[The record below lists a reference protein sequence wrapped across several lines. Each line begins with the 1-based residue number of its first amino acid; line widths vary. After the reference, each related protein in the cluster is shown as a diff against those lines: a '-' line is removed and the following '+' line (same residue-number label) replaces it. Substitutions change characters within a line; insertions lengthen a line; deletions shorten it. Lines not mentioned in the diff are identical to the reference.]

1 MARRALFNRLTRG
14 RPVDRATL
22 IASLGV
28 GLGVVFIVIGFM
40 SAETGR
46 DALKFPTEVELVSP
60 LPGASV
66 LRQNPVSADL
76 VPGYTGEMAIDGVVL
91 PPEEIKTSIGNAPRS
106 NDNIVVPPGARF
118 DPGTNVVSFVP
129 GDGTPFPT
137 FKTGRHTVVLSFWR
151 LDEGPDRAQ
160 TYTWEFEVTA

>member
-1 MARRALFNRLTRG
+1 MARRALLHRLTRG

-28 GLGVVFIVIGFM
+28 GLGLVFIVIGFR

-46 DALKFPTEVELVSP
+46 DALKFPAEVELVSP
-60 LPGASV
+60 LPDASV

-76 VPGYTGEMAIDGVVL
+76 VPGYTGELSIDGIAL
-91 PPEEIKTSIGNAPRS
+91 PPEEIKTSISNVPRS
-106 NDNIVVPPGARF
+106 NDNIVLPPGARF

-137 FKTGRHTVVLSFWR
+137 FKTGRHTVVLTFWR
-151 LDEGPDRAQ
+151 LDQGQDEAR